1 MKTCAMGVDVLYCCK
16 TNKGGNTMKR
26 SIVAAAA
33 CVCAFAAFA
42 DAKPAVGVTASLKD
56 GSSVRGDFLSEGI
69 AGATLF
75 AKNLVLTPSIVK
87 TVNFTST
94 NGEAKVEL
102 SNGDRFA
109 MTVSNDAF
117 AVRSILGDLKIP
129 RASLR
134 AMSLS
139 AHAAAKGGSAGGGLI
154 FHCTFDDE
162 ASITSPAVGPA
173 GTFMTGTFEEGKIG
187 KALLTRPYTNHA
199 AFEFPQGFLKDSGC
213 IEFWAK
219 ILKHSSTVGTGGDP
233 RLLTITRTDNRD
245 FVFNVDIVSND
256 GGGNSGFALRTW
268 YGGKASISG
277 MRPLRY
283 EDLFPAGDWRD
294 WHHYAILWDI
304 NGISGLP
311 GSPKTALLVDGK
323 LTIGTEYD
331 TILITPSTKAH
342 VLGITCDPALSPENN
357 TKSPFL
363 IDEFKIWD
371 YAKTDMLNQ

>member
-1 MKTCAMGVDVLYCCK
+1 
-16 TNKGGNTMKR
+16 MKR
-26 SIVAAAA
+26 NYLATIV

-42 DAKPAVGVTASLKD
+42 DTMKIVNVAASLKD
-56 GSSVRGDFLSEGI
+56 GSSVRGDFLSKDI
-69 AGATLF
+69 TGATLF
-75 AKNLVLTPSIVK
+75 KKNLVLAPSIVK
-87 TVNFTST
+87 SVNFTGT

-109 MTVSNDAF
+109 MRITNDAF

-139 AHAAAKGGSAGGGLI
+139 ARAAAANGGATGGLI
-154 FHCTFDDE
+154 FHCTFDDP

-173 GTFMTGTFEEGKIG
+173 GTFMTGTFEEGKVG
-187 KALLTRPYTNHA
+187 KALLTKPYTNHA
-199 AFEFPQGFLKDSGC
+199 AFEFPQGFLRDSGC

-219 ILKHSSTVGTGGDP
+219 ILKQSPTVGTGGDP
-233 RLLTITRTDNRD
+233 RLLVITRKDVRD
-245 FVFNVDIVSND
+245 FVFNVDVVSND

-283 EDLFPAGDWRD
+283 EDLFRASDWRD

-304 NGISGLP
+304 NGISGLT

-323 LTIGTEYD
+323 LTVGTGFD
-331 TILITPSTKAH
+331 TILITPSSKAH

-371 YAKTDMLNQ
+371 YARTDVLP

>member
-1 MKTCAMGVDVLYCCK
+1 
-16 TNKGGNTMKR
+16 
-26 SIVAAAA
+26 
-33 CVCAFAAFA
+33 
-42 DAKPAVGVTASLKD
+42 
-56 GSSVRGDFLSEGI
+56 
-69 AGATLF
+69 
-75 AKNLVLTPSIVK
+75 
-87 TVNFTST
+87 
-94 NGEAKVEL
+94 
-102 SNGDRFA
+102 
-109 MTVSNDAF
+109 
-117 AVRSILGDLKIP
+117 
-129 RASLR
+129 
-134 AMSLS
+134 
-139 AHAAAKGGSAGGGLI
+139 
-154 FHCTFDDE
+154 
-162 ASITSPAVGPA
+162 
-173 GTFMTGTFEEGKIG
+173 MTGTFEEGKID

-199 AFEFPQGFLKDSGC
+199 AFKFPQGFLKDSGC

-233 RLLTITRTDNRD
+233 RLLAITRTDNRD

-371 YAKTDMLNQ
+371 YAKTDALP

>member
-1 MKTCAMGVDVLYCCK
+1 MGMDMLNFRQ
-16 TNKGGNTMKR
+16 TNKGKQMKK
-26 SIVAAAA
+26 SIVNAIA
-33 CVCAFAAFA
+33 CVCALVAFS
-42 DAKPAVGVTASLKD
+42 DAKPTVSVTATLKD
-56 GSSVRGDFLSEGI
+56 GSSVRGDILTKDI
-69 AGATLF
+69 TGATLF
-75 AKNLVLTPSIVK
+75 AKHLVLAPSIVK

-139 AHAAAKGGSAGGGLI
+139 ARAAAAKGGATGGLI
-154 FHCTFDDE
+154 FHCTFDDA

-173 GTFMTGTFEEGKIG
+173 GTFMTGTFEDGKIG
-187 KALLTRPYTNHA
+187 KALLANPYTNHA

-219 ILKHSSTVGTGGDP
+219 ILKPSPMIGDGGDP
-233 RLLTITRTDNRD
+233 RLLAITRADNHD
-245 FVFNVDIVSND
+245 FVFNIDIVSND

-268 YGGKASISG
+268 YGGKASIRG

-283 EDLFPAGDWRD
+283 QDLFLAGDWRD

-323 LTIGTEYD
+323 LTIGTQYD
-331 TILITPSTKAH
+331 TIIITPSTKAH
-342 VLGITCDPALSPENN
+342 VLGITCDPALSPRHN

-363 IDEFKIWD
+363 IDDIKIWD
-371 YAKTDMLNQ
+371 YAKTDVLP

>member
-1 MKTCAMGVDVLYCCK
+1 
-16 TNKGGNTMKR
+16 MKR

-42 DAKPAVGVTASLKD
+42 DAKPTVSVTASLKD

-75 AKNLVLTPSIVK
+75 EKNLVLAPSIVK
-87 TVNFTST
+87 SVNFTST

-129 RASLR
+129 RASFR

-139 AHAAAKGGSAGGGLI
+139 ARAEAAKGGSAGGGLI

-173 GTFMTGTFEEGKIG
+173 GTFMTGTFEDGKIG

-199 AFEFPQGFLKDSGC
+199 AFKFPQGFLKDSGC

-233 RLLTITRTDNRD
+233 RLLAITRTDNRD

-371 YAKTDMLNQ
+371 YAKTDVLNP

>member
-1 MKTCAMGVDVLYCCK
+1 
-16 TNKGGNTMKR
+16 MKR

-173 GTFMTGTFEEGKIG
+173 GTFMTGTFVS
-187 KALLTRPYTNHA
+187 LRSRYP
-199 AFEFPQGFLKDSGC
+199 
-213 IEFWAK
+213 
-219 ILKHSSTVGTGGDP
+219 ST
-233 RLLTITRTDNRD
+233 I
-245 FVFNVDIVSND
+245 
-256 GGGNSGFALRTW
+256 
-268 YGGKASISG
+268 
-277 MRPLRY
+277 RPL
-283 EDLFPAGDWRD
+283 
-294 WHHYAILWDI
+294 
-304 NGISGLP
+304 
-311 GSPKTALLVDGK
+311 
-323 LTIGTEYD
+323 
-331 TILITPSTKAH
+331 
-342 VLGITCDPALSPENN
+342 
-357 TKSPFL
+357 
-363 IDEFKIWD
+363 
-371 YAKTDMLNQ
+371 

>member
-1 MKTCAMGVDVLYCCK
+1 
-16 TNKGGNTMKR
+16 MKR

-33 CVCAFAAFA
+33 CACAFAAFA

-75 AKNLVLTPSIVK
+75 AKNLVLAPSIVK
-87 TVNFTST
+87 SVNFTST

-129 RASLR
+129 RASFR

-139 AHAAAKGGSAGGGLI
+139 ARAAAAKGGATGGGLI

-199 AFEFPQGFLKDSGC
+199 AFKFPQGFLKDSGC

-233 RLLTITRTDNRD
+233 RLLAITRTDNRD

-371 YAKTDMLNQ
+371 YAKTDALP

>member
-1 MKTCAMGVDVLYCCK
+1 
-16 TNKGGNTMKR
+16 MKR
-26 SIVAAAA
+26 SIVATIA
-33 CVCAFAAFA
+33 CGCAFTVFA
-42 DAKPAVGVTASLKD
+42 NAKSVVNVTASLKD
-56 GSSVRGDFLSEGI
+56 GSSVRGNFLAKSI

-75 AKNLVLTPSIVK
+75 KKDLALSPDIVRSI
-87 TVNFTST
+87 NFTSI
-94 NGEAKVEL
+94 NGDAKVEL

-117 AVRSILGDLKIP
+117 AVRSILGDLNIP
-129 RASLR
+129 RTNFR
-134 AMSLS
+134 TITLS
-139 AHAAAKGGSAGGGLI
+139 SRSAAKSKAGTNNGLI

-173 GTFMTGTFEEGKIG
+173 GTFLTGTFEEGKFG
-187 KALLTRPYTNHA
+187 KALLTKPHTNHA
-199 AFEFPQGFLKDSGC
+199 AFEFPQGFLRDSGC

-219 ILKHSSTVGTGGDP
+219 ILKHSSSVGTLGDP
-233 RLLTITRTDNRD
+233 RLLAITRADVRD

-283 EDLFPAGDWRD
+283 EDLFPSGNWRD
-294 WHHYAILWDI
+294 WHHYAVLWDR
-304 NGISGLP
+304 NGISSLP
-311 GSPKTALLVDGK
+311 SSPKTALLVDGK
-323 LTIGTEYD
+323 LIIGTEYD

-363 IDEFKIWD
+363 IDDFKIWN
-371 YAKTDMLNQ
+371 YAKTDLLQ

>member
-1 MKTCAMGVDVLYCCK
+1 MGVDVLYCCK
-16 TNKGGNTMKR
+16 TSKGGNTMKR

-33 CVCAFAAFA
+33 CVYAFAAFA
-42 DAKPAVGVTASLKD
+42 DAKPTVSVTASLKD

-87 TVNFTST
+87 SVNFTST

-109 MTVSNDAF
+109 MTVLNDAF

-129 RASLR
+129 RASFR

-139 AHAAAKGGSAGGGLI
+139 TRAAAAKGGAAGGGLI

-199 AFEFPQGFLKDSGC
+199 AFKFPQGFLKDSGC

-233 RLLTITRTDNRD
+233 RLLAITRTDNRD

-323 LTIGTEYD
+323 LTIGTQYD

-371 YAKTDMLNQ
+371 YAKTDALP

>member
-1 MKTCAMGVDVLYCCK
+1 
-16 TNKGGNTMKR
+16 MKR

-33 CVCAFAAFA
+33 CACAFAAFA
-42 DAKPAVGVTASLKD
+42 NAKPAVGVTASLKD

-173 GTFMTGTFEEGKIG
+173 GTLMTGTFEEGKIG

-342 VLGITCDPALSPENN
+342 VLGITCDPALSPKNN

-371 YAKTDMLNQ
+371 YAKTDMLK

>member
-1 MKTCAMGVDVLYCCK
+1 
-16 TNKGGNTMKR
+16 MKR
-26 SIVAAAA
+26 SIVNVIA
-33 CVCAFAAFA
+33 CVCALAAFA
-42 DAKPAVGVTASLKD
+42 DAKPTVSVTATLKD
-56 GSSVRGDFLSEGI
+56 GSSVRGDFLTKDI
-69 AGATLF
+69 TGATLF
-75 AKNLVLTPSIVK
+75 AKNLVLAPSIVK

-139 AHAAAKGGSAGGGLI
+139 ARAAAAKGGATGGLI

-162 ASITSPAVGPA
+162 KSITSPAVGPA
-173 GTFMTGTFEEGKIG
+173 GTFMTGTFEDGKIG
-187 KALLTRPYTNHA
+187 KALLTKPYTNHA
-199 AFEFPQGFLKDSGC
+199 AFEFPQGFLRDSGC

-219 ILKHSSTVGTGGDP
+219 ILKPSPMIGDGGDP
-233 RLLTITRTDNRD
+233 RLLAITRADNRD

-283 EDLFPAGDWRD
+283 EELFPAGEWRD

-304 NGISGLP
+304 NGIAGLP

-323 LTIGTEYD
+323 LTIGTQYD
-331 TILITPSTKAH
+331 TIIITPSTKAH
-342 VLGITCDPALSPENN
+342 VLGITCDPALSPRHN

-363 IDEFKIWD
+363 IDDIKIWD
-371 YAKTDMLNQ
+371 YAKTDVLNP